1 MPAIQTAPIQTDR
14 RKFLAGTGAAFG
26 ALLASGCTTNR
37 MVMAAGTAGVPAY
50 GPLQP
55 DPAGMLDL
63 PSGFSYRLLSSLGE
77 AMSDGGTVPD
87 KADGMGFF
95 ALGNGEI
102 ADRKS
107 VV

>member
-50 GPLQP
+50 DPL
-55 DPAGMLDL
+55 
-63 PSGFSYRLLSSLGE
+63 
-77 AMSDGGTVPD
+77 
-87 KADGMGFF
+87 
-95 ALGNGEI
+95 
-102 ADRKS
+102 
-107 VV
+107 